1 MTDEPH
7 YLIPAAMLHGLLA
20 YLGRRPYGEVA
31 AAMRALEALQ
41 LAPGSASDQASGL
54 ADTDPEPELPLSPQP
69 EDMS

>member
-1 MTDEPH
+1 MNDEPH
-7 YLIPAAMLHGLLA
+7 YLIPAQMLHGVIA

-41 LAPGSASDQASGL
+41 LAPGSAPDPQPVE
-54 ADTDPEPELPLSPQP
+54 PEPKLSPEP

>member
-1 MTDEPH
+1 VTDDAH

-41 LAPGSASDQASGL
+41 LAPGSVP
-54 ADTDPEPELPLSPQP
+54 DPEPAPGFATEP
-69 EDMS
+69 EDL

>member
-7 YLIPAAMLHGLLA
+7 YIIPAAMLHGLLA

-31 AAMRALEALQ
+31 QAMRALEALQ
-41 LAPGSASDQASGL
+41 LAPGSAP
-54 ADTDPEPELPLSPQP
+54 DPEPELSLSPQP